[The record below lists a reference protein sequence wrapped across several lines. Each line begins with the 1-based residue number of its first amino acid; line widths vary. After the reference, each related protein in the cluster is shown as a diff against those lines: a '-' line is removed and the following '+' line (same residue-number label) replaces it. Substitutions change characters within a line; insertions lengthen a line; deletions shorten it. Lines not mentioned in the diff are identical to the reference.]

1 MAHLLRDVN
10 VSGRE
15 LDAEPGGACLSQ
27 AVGGLVVETVA
38 GALTGELRIV
48 FVPGKLPSRPLG
60 GIQKES

>member
-1 MAHLLRDVN
+1 MAHLLRDVD

-15 LDAEPGGACLSQ
+15 LDAELGGACLSQ